1 MIPVMNGHNAP
12 SPPSPLLAS
21 AAQRPWA
28 AALLLLAGMALDRC
42 APLLSWAGQRA
53 VEQVRRC
60 PDPVRTVEAKDCN
73 PPCPAGQVCHK
84 GDCVKVA
91 ADRQMTLASQPDE
104 PTRVILEIRAR

>member
-1 MIPVMNGHNAP
+1 MMPLMNGHNHPAP
-12 SPPSPLLAS
+12 SLPLPEPLR
-21 AAQRPWA
+21 QRPGLSLVLA
-28 AALLLLAGMALDRC
+28 AVLGFACDRC
-42 APLLSWAGQRA
+42 VPALERAAVQLAP
-53 VEQVRRC
+53 RC
-60 PDPVRTVEAKDCN
+60 PDPVRTVEAAKDCN